1 MRTTIDIEDDVL
13 MAAKELARL
22 QNVSAG
28 YIVSKLVREALAGRQ
43 SPDRPSPETRALAPE
58 TRLVGGF
65 RPFPARGAVAT
76 NDQINNL
83 RDQEGV

>member
-28 YIVSKLVREALAGRQ
+28 FIVSKLVREALAGRLSQ
-43 SPDRPSPETRALAPE
+43 GAAGNPETS
-58 TRLVGGF
+58 LVGGF

-76 NDQINNL
+76 NDQVNNL

>member
-28 YIVSKLVREALAGRQ
+28 FIVSTLVREALAGRQ
-43 SPDRPSPETRALAPE
+43 SRPVPEHTQQK
-58 TRLVGGF
+58 LVGGF
-65 RPFPARGAVAT
+65 RPFPARGAVVT
-76 NDQINNL
+76 NDQVNNL

>member
-43 SPDRPSPETRALAPE
+43 SLDMPGHSDAKPI
-58 TRLVGGF
+58 GGF
-65 RPFPARGAVAT
+65 RPFPARGLVAT
-76 NDQINNL
+76 NDQVNNL
-83 RDQEGV
+83 RDQEGI

>member
-1 MRTTIDIEDDVL
+1 MRTTIDIADDVL

-43 SPDRPSPETRALAPE
+43 SLDRPSPSETS
-58 TRLVGGF
+58 LVGGF
-65 RPFPARGAVAT
+65 RPFPARGVVAT
-76 NDQINNL
+76 NDQVNNL
-83 RDQEGV
+83 RDQEGI

>member
-13 MAAKELARL
+13 AATKELARL

-28 YIVSKLVREALAGRQ
+28 YIVSKLIREALAGHQ
-43 SPDRPSPETRALAPE
+43 QAP
-58 TRLVGGF
+58 VGGRTVAGF
-65 RPFPARGAVAT
+65 RPFPARGTLVT
-76 NDQINNL
+76 NEQINVL

>member
-13 MAAKELARL
+13 AAAKELARL

-28 YIVSKLVREALAGRQ
+28 RIVSNLLRTALSGQGRQ
-43 SPDRPSPETRALAPE
+43 APSAVAGQAI
-58 TRLVGGF
+58 GGF
-65 RPFPARGAVAT
+65 RPFPARGATVG
-76 NDQINNL
+76 NDQINEL

>member
-13 MAAKELARL
+13 AAAKELARL

-28 YIVSKLVREALAGRQ
+28 QIISKLLRTALAGGNQ
-43 SPDRPSPETRALAPE
+43 PKQQPENRK
-58 TRLVGGF
+58 VGGF
-65 RPFPARGAVAT
+65 RPFSARGAIVS
-76 NDQINNL
+76 NDQVNEL

>member
-43 SPDRPSPETRALAPE
+43 SEYLPDHSETK
-58 TRLVGGF
+58 LVGGF
-65 RPFPARGAVAT
+65 RPFPARGAVTT
-76 NDQINNL
+76 NDQVNNL
-83 RDQEGV
+83 RDQEGI

>member
-28 YIVSKLVREALAGRQ
+28 CIVSKLVREALAGRQ
-43 SPDRPSPETRALAPE
+43 LQDGPVPSE
-58 TRLVGGF
+58 TRLAGGF

-76 NDQINNL
+76 NDQVNNL
-83 RDQEGV
+83 RDQEGI

>member
-13 MAAKELARL
+13 AATKELARS

-28 YIVSKLVREALAGRQ
+28 FIVSKLLREALAGHRQ
-43 SPDRPSPETRALAPE
+43 ALSSEKSVA
-58 TRLVGGF
+58 GF
-65 RPFPARGAVAT
+65 RPFPARGKLVT
-76 NDQINNL
+76 NEQVNEL

>member
-28 YIVSKLVREALAGRQ
+28 HIVSKLVREALAGRQ
-43 SPDRPSPETRALAPE
+43 SQDRPGSPEPRS
-58 TRLVGGF
+58 VGGF

-76 NDQINNL
+76 NDQVNNL

>member
-43 SPDRPSPETRALAPE
+43 SQDRPGHSE

-65 RPFPARGAVAT
+65 RPFPARGVVAT
-76 NDQINNL
+76 NDQVNNL

>member
-28 YIVSKLVREALAGRQ
+28 YIVSKLVREALAGCQ
-43 SPDRPSPETRALAPE
+43 SQDCPCHSETKR
-58 TRLVGGF
+58 VGGF
-65 RPFPARGAVAT
+65 RPFPARGVVAT
-76 NDQINNL
+76 NDQVNVL

>member
-13 MAAKELARL
+13 AAAKELARI

-28 YIVSKLVREALAGRQ
+28 RVVSRLMREALAGHQ
-43 SPDRPSPETRALAPE
+43 PQGQPVQTEVKQ
-58 TRLVGGF
+58 VGGF
-65 RPFPARGAVAT
+65 RPFPARGAVVA
-76 NDQINNL
+76 NDQVNNL